1 MQFRKRNAR
10 IQTDILF
17 ISKLNNTNKN
27 ARLLKIF
34 HLNSSISNTQNR
46 NDEVRYSTVIININ
60 DPSERKLI

>member
-46 NDEVRYSTVIININ
+46 NDEVRYSPVIININ